1 MVKLKDQCDAIKTAI
16 AMMEQDVSED
26 VAAWIE
32 ERFSIE

>member
-16 AMMEQDVSED
+16 AMMEQDVSD
-26 VAAWIE
+26 VASWIE